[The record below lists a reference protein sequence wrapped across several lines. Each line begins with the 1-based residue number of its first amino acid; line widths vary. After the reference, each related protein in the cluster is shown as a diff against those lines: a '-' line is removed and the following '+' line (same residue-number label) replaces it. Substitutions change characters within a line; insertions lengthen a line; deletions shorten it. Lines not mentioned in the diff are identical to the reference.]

1 MRRTIVVT
9 ILICTMLLAGCTVMR
24 MDRGSIRT
32 VANLDKD
39 QYELTGEIEG
49 SASVT
54 TIFFFIPLDWKM
66 KYGSFYNPAF
76 LPWSNTQGFAGSMA
90 IYDAIEKS
98 GGADMIIAPRF
109 ETVITGF
116 PPFYWK
122 TTVTVKGKGIR
133 ITN

>member
-1 MRRTIVVT
+1 
-9 ILICTMLLAGCTVMR
+9 MLLAGCTMMS
-24 MDRGSIRT
+24 MDRGSIQT

-39 QYELTGEIEG
+39 QYEITGDIEG

-54 TIFFFIPLDWKM
+54 MVFFIFPLNWKL
-66 KYGSFYNPAF
+66 KYGSFYSPTF
-76 LPWSNTQGFAGSMA
+76 HPRWGNTHGSVGSMA

-122 TTVTVKGKGIR
+122 STVKVKGKGIR
-133 ITN
+133 IKN